1 MTTNHSKRPQTPPVS
16 FGEIGRGKGS
26 SMKVAAGDLPTD
38 LPRLIV
44 RPAATGE
51 YAPLV
56 AALGDSV
63 EIIELTAGLDP
74 VRIGEVR

>member
-16 FGEIGRGKGS
+16 FGEIGRGTGS
-26 SMKVAAGDLPTD
+26 SMKVVTGDFPND
-38 LPRLIV
+38 LPRLTV
-44 RPAATGE
+44 RPEATGE
-51 YAPLV
+51 YASLV

-63 EIIELTAGLDP
+63 EIIELTGGLDP